1 MPRANEIKKG
11 MVLNYNGKLLIVKDI
26 DIQSPSARGAA
37 TLYKMRFSD
46 VRTGQKVEERFKGDD
61 ILDTITLTRRFV
73 DFSYVDGNES
83 YLALENVNLEIDDG
97 EFVCLI
103 GHSGC
108 GKSTLLSL
116 LAGLS
121 MPTSGEIL
129 INGTPVSGPG
139 PDRSIVF
146 QSYSLFPWQTA
157 LKNVMFSIRQTNSG
171 ISKEQAKAR
180 ALELLAQVGMEDAA
194 NRYPFQLSGGM
205 RQRVAIA
212 RALGIDAPTML
223 LDEPFGALDPLIRG
237 KLQELLL
244 RLWNEGEGC
253 CKTAVFVT
261 HDIDEALILAD
272 RIVFMEPRHIT
283 REFVLPKD
291 RARSA
296 EAIVEDARVR
306 DVKREVMELF
316 DATATGKEDR

>member
-1 MPRANEIKKG
+1 MPAISFQN
-11 MVLNYNGKLLIVKDI
+11 VSYSYI
-26 DIQSPSARGAA
+26 DN
-37 TLYKMRFSD
+37 
-46 VRTGQKVEERFKGDD
+46 
-61 ILDTITLTRRFV
+61 
-73 DFSYVDGNES
+73 NES
-83 YLALENVNLEIDDG
+83 FLAIEDVNLDIADG
-97 EFVCLI
+97 EFVCLV

-121 MPTSGEIL
+121 MPTTGQIL
-129 INGTPVSGPG
+129 IDGKPVVGPG

-157 LKNVMFSIRQTNSG
+157 LKNVMFSIRQTNRNLT
-171 ISKEQAKAR
+171 KEQARVR
-180 ALELLAQVGMEDAA
+180 AIELLAQVGIEDAA

-212 RALGIDAPTML
+212 RALAIDAPTML

-244 RLWNEGEGC
+244 RLWREGEGC

-272 RIVFMEPRHIT
+272 RIVFMEPRHIIRT
-283 REFVLPKD
+283 FELPED
-291 RARSA
+291 RDRSA
-296 EAIVEDARVR
+296 EAIVEDGRLR
-306 DVKREVMELF
+306 DIKHEVMELF
-316 DATATGKEDR
+316 DATATGKEER

>member
-1 MPRANEIKKG
+1 MPAI
-11 MVLNYNGKLLIVKDI
+11 
-26 DIQSPSARGAA
+26 S
-37 TLYKMRFSD
+37 
-46 VRTGQKVEERFKGDD
+46 FKN
-61 ILDTITLTRRFV
+61 V
-73 DFSYVDGNES
+73 SYSYVDGNES
-83 YLALENVNLEIDDG
+83 FLALENIDLDIADG

-121 MPTSGEIL
+121 IPTAGEIF
-129 INGTPVSGPG
+129 IDGAPVSGPG

-157 LKNVMFSIRQTNSG
+157 LKNVTFSIRQTNRNAT
-171 ISKEQAKAR
+171 KEQAKAR

-212 RALGIDAPTML
+212 RALAIDAPTML

-272 RIVFMEPRHIT
+272 RIVFMEPRRIART
-283 REFVLPKD
+283 FELPKD
-291 RARSA
+291 REHNA
-296 EAIVEDARVR
+296 EAIALDDRLR

>member
-1 MPRANEIKKG
+1 MPAI
-11 MVLNYNGKLLIVKDI
+11 
-26 DIQSPSARGAA
+26 S
-37 TLYKMRFSD
+37 
-46 VRTGQKVEERFKGDD
+46 FKN
-61 ILDTITLTRRFV
+61 V
-73 DFSYVDGNES
+73 SYSYVDGNES
-83 YLALENVNLEIDDG
+83 YLALENVDLEIADG

-116 LAGLS
+116 LAGLA

-129 INGTPVSGPG
+129 IDGIPVSGPDS
-139 PDRSIVF
+139 DRSIVF

-157 LKNVMFSIRQTNSG
+157 LKNVTFSIRQTNKG
-171 ISKEQAKAR
+171 ISKEQAKVR

-283 REFVLPKD
+283 REFILPKD
-291 RARSA
+291 RDRTAD
-296 EAIVEDARVR
+296 AIVEDARLR
-306 DVKREVMELF
+306 DVKHEVMELF

>member
-1 MPRANEIKKG
+1 MSC
-11 MVLNYNGKLLIVKDI
+11 
-26 DIQSPSARGAA
+26 IQ
-37 TLYKMRFSD
+37 
-46 VRTGQKVEERFKGDD
+46 
-61 ILDTITLTRRFV
+61 
-73 DFSYVDGNES
+73 
-83 YLALENVNLEIDDG
+83 
-97 EFVCLI
+97 
-103 GHSGC
+103 
-108 GKSTLLSL
+108 
-116 LAGLS
+116 
-121 MPTSGEIL
+121 
-129 INGTPVSGPG
+129 
-139 PDRSIVF
+139 
-146 QSYSLFPWQTA
+146 YSLFPWQTA
-157 LKNVMFSIRQTNSG
+157 LKNVTFSIRQTNKG
-171 ISKEQAKAR
+171 TSKEQAKVR

-283 REFVLPKD
+283 REFILPKD
-291 RARSA
+291 RDRTA
-296 EAIVEDARVR
+296 EAIVEDARLR

-316 DATATGKEDR
+316 DTTATGKEDC

>member
-1 MPRANEIKKG
+1 MPAI
-11 MVLNYNGKLLIVKDI
+11 
-26 DIQSPSARGAA
+26 S
-37 TLYKMRFSD
+37 
-46 VRTGQKVEERFKGDD
+46 FKN
-61 ILDTITLTRRFV
+61 V
-73 DFSYVDGNES
+73 SYSYVDGNES
-83 YLALENVNLEIDDG
+83 FLALENVNLEIDDG

-129 INGTPVSGPG
+129 INGISVSGPG

-157 LKNVMFSIRQTNSG
+157 LKNVMFSIRQTNKD
-171 ISKEQAKAR
+171 ISKEQAKVHAM
-180 ALELLAQVGMEDAA
+180 ELLAQVGMEDVAD
-194 NRYPFQLSGGM
+194 RYPFQLSGGM

-272 RIVFMEPRHIT
+272 RLVFMEPRRIT
-283 REFVLPKD
+283 REFILPKD

-296 EAIVEDARVR
+296 EAIVEDVRLR

-316 DATATGKEDR
+316 DATSTGKEDR

>member
-1 MPRANEIKKG
+1 MPAI
-11 MVLNYNGKLLIVKDI
+11 
-26 DIQSPSARGAA
+26 S
-37 TLYKMRFSD
+37 
-46 VRTGQKVEERFKGDD
+46 FKN
-61 ILDTITLTRRFV
+61 V
-73 DFSYVDGNES
+73 SYSYVDGGES
-83 YLALENVNLEIDDG
+83 YLALDNVSLDVADG
-97 EFVCLI
+97 EFLCLV

-121 MPTSGEIL
+121 KPTSGEIF
-129 INGTPVSGPG
+129 INGVPVSGPG

-157 LKNVMFSIRQTNSG
+157 LKNVSFPIRQTNRS
-171 ISKEQAKAR
+171 ISKEQARAR
-180 ALELLAQVGMEDAA
+180 ALSLLAQVGMEDAA

-212 RALGIDAPTML
+212 RALAIDAPTML
-223 LDEPFGALDPLIRG
+223 LDEPFGALDPLIRS

-244 RLWNEGEGC
+244 QLWNEGKGRN
-253 CKTAVFVT
+253 KTVVFVT

-272 RIVFMEPRHIT
+272 RIAFMEPRRIT
-283 REFVLPKD
+283 RTFELPKD
-291 RARSA
+291 RDRSA
-296 EAIVEDARVR
+296 EAIVEDARLR
-306 DVKREVMELF
+306 EVKREVMELF

>member
-1 MPRANEIKKG
+1 MPAI
-11 MVLNYNGKLLIVKDI
+11 
-26 DIQSPSARGAA
+26 S
-37 TLYKMRFSD
+37 
-46 VRTGQKVEERFKGDD
+46 FKN
-61 ILDTITLTRRFV
+61 V
-73 DFSYVDGNES
+73 SYSYVDGNES
-83 YLALENVNLEIDDG
+83 YLALENVDLEIADG

-129 INGTPVSGPG
+129 INGTSVSGPG

-157 LKNVMFSIRQTNSG
+157 LKNVTFSIRQTNKG
-171 ISKEQAKAR
+171 ISKEQAKVR

-283 REFVLPKD
+283 REFILPKD
-291 RARSA
+291 RNRTA
-296 EAIVEDARVR
+296 EAIVEDARLH
-306 DVKREVMELF
+306 DIKREVMELF
-316 DATATGKEDR
+316 DVTATGKEDR

>member
-1 MPRANEIKKG
+1 MPAI
-11 MVLNYNGKLLIVKDI
+11 
-26 DIQSPSARGAA
+26 S
-37 TLYKMRFSD
+37 
-46 VRTGQKVEERFKGDD
+46 FKN
-61 ILDTITLTRRFV
+61 V
-73 DFSYVDGNES
+73 SYSYVDGNES
-83 YLALENVNLEIDDG
+83 FLALENVNLEIDDG

-129 INGTPVSGPG
+129 IDDVPVSGPS

-157 LKNVMFSIRQTNSG
+157 LKNVMFSIRQTNKG
-171 ISKEQAKAR
+171 IPKEQAKMR
-180 ALELLAQVGMEDAA
+180 AMELLAQVGMEDAA

-272 RIVFMEPRHIT
+272 RLVFMEPRHIT

-296 EAIVEDARVR
+296 EAIVEDVRLR

-316 DATATGKEDR
+316 DATAAGKEDR